1 MDGYCQILYADDKK
15 YEGQIL
21 NNIKNGYG
29 EFTWKKTR
37 KYFGNYVNDL
47 KDGFGIYIFDIKSFK
62 LYIGFWN
69 KGKMD
74 GIGAIISGDKI
85 YYGKWSK
92 GKKIE
97 NFINGKDLKL
107 KYQSTILKMG
117 TNLINH
123 RSMINIQNYKNKLDF
138 NSKDSKT
145 YTDKKIFHNEAKME
159 LEKCINFLCKDFKT
173 IKSYIINLF
182 IKSNEK

>member
-97 NFINGKDLKL
+97 NFINSSEFVKRGE
-107 KYQSTILKMG
+107 M
-117 TNLINH
+117 
-123 RSMINIQNYKNKLDF
+123 NIF
-138 NSKDSKT
+138 
-145 YTDKKIFHNEAKME
+145 
-159 LEKCINFLCKDFKT
+159 
-173 IKSYIINLF
+173 
-182 IKSNEK
+182 